1 MTEQEY
7 SGNEELSEDEA
18 RVLFEGRKA
27 ASKTVSK
34 LKEHKKKKASK
45 LKHSRDKTDSKL
57 RDKKASSSEKN
68 DKTATKKAMQKAR
81 MKSHQVKTAEKR
93 RKQAKNAKEIA
104 EKIARKAVEIIVSS
118 KWSVLIVLLFLI
130 LFSTISTI
138 ATSCCASLSDGG
150 TKQIVSTFTADDS
163 DLIAANNHLNNREN
177 GLRDF
182 INHIP
187 DYYVGWDEYNYYIG
201 NIGHDP
207 YQLASYLSAMKMDF
221 DYNWEIEDMVNKVY
235 DAMYHV
241 ETESIHEVRSYTHTK
256 TDFDGND
263 IEETVEYDYYIL
275 NVRLTP
281 KSVEEVVIDELR
293 REGVY
298 EIYLEMRQNQGNKPG
313 LF

>member
-1 MTEQEY
+1 MTDEEQ
-7 SGNEELSEDEA
+7 GLNEELSEDEA
-18 RVLFEGRKA
+18 KALLKIRKTA
-27 ASKTVSK
+27 GKAESR
-34 LKEHKKKKASK
+34 LRERRKKKNSK

-57 RDKKASSSEKN
+57 TEHRSSVKQAEKVSAKEAMRKA
-68 DKTATKKAMQKAR
+68 Q

-93 RKQAKNAKEIA
+93 RKKAKTTKDIA
-104 EKIARKAVEIIVSS
+104 EKAARKAAEIIASS
-118 KWSVLIVLLFLI
+118 KWGILIVVLFLVV
-130 LFSTISTI
+130 FGMISTL
-138 ATSCCASLSDGG
+138 ATSCCASLADGG
-150 TKQIVSTFTADDS
+150 TRQIASTFTADDS
-163 DLIAANNHLNNREN
+163 DLIAANDHLNNREN
-177 GLRDF
+177 GLRDY

-187 DYYVGWDEYNYYIG
+187 DYYIGWNEYNYYIG

-207 YQLASYLSAMKMDF
+207 YQLVSYLSAMKMDF

-235 DAMYHV
+235 EAMYHV

>member
-1 MTEQEY
+1 MTDEEQ
-7 SGNEELSEDEA
+7 GLNEELSEDEA
-18 RVLFEGRKA
+18 KALLKIRKTA
-27 ASKTVSK
+27 GKAESR
-34 LKEHKKKKASK
+34 LRERRKKKNSK

-57 RDKKASSSEKN
+57 TEHRSSVKQAEKVSAKEAMRKA
-68 DKTATKKAMQKAR
+68 Q

-93 RKQAKNAKEIA
+93 RKKAKTAKDIA
-104 EKIARKAVEIIVSS
+104 EKAARKAAEIIASI
-118 KWSVLIVLLFLI
+118 KWGILIVVLFLVV
-130 LFSTISTI
+130 FGMISTL
-138 ATSCCASLSDGG
+138 ATSCCASLADGG
-150 TKQIVSTFTADDS
+150 TRQIASTFTADDS
-163 DLIAANNHLNNREN
+163 DLIAANDHLNNREN
-177 GLRDF
+177 GLRDY
-182 INHIP
+182 IKHIP
-187 DYYVGWDEYNYYIG
+187 DYYIGWNEYNYYIG

-207 YQLASYLSAMKMDF
+207 YQLVSYLSAMKMDF

-235 DAMYHV
+235 EAMYHV

-281 KSVEEVVIDELR
+281 KSVEEVVIDALR